1 MKNIIKSYVKS
12 YFKNWIEAIGL
23 IIFMLII
30 FAISTGLLA
39 GPIQYQ
45 TEYNKIVNFSQ
56 KWDQSFN
63 LDPKKSDTYFK
74 DDFLVQLLTQESTS
88 LNNEK
93 TQGKWT
99 ANLQPWPRRNSSQNS
114 DFKLPIEKFFQNATA
129 AQWQNYQ
136 TYFKSILNA
145 DGSFNGKYL
154 VNPSQVTQWSSEA
167 LDKVNGLGI
176 SDKTVATEDYFNIL
190 NESIINYF
198 DQYHLDSMT
207 GQTAGKTQYTNMNSV
222 LSQSG
227 YDYRALISNIILANN
242 PNGWSYNFMNNLY
255 AAPKQRQTAGNQNNN
270 PDLFLSSS
278 THFTDNQKG
287 VNNLKLYSGDHNM
300 IKQKNSYFINYGSA
314 YKNKIDDTQKNWQPI
329 GANGPKIN
337 LLGSALTLEN
347 ILAKKTSSIY
357 EQVSQGGGNPTSGVV
372 SNYVGLY
379 GTQNNIT
386 SLASQLKGTYD
397 FNDASEIYY
406 KIPTNFQGFRQAF
419 SPFFTK
425 TPILDFSSSSIE
437 RLLQGINITTLL
449 FVGITA
455 LLLLQGFI
463 FINFTMKKEINKTK
477 SQLGIF
483 KSFGYKTSQLS
494 WAFATKFFLTTF
506 VGALIGYTI
515 GLAIQ
520 NFIAPQYTNS
530 LYLPFVNLYAG
541 GIFLTIYFVIIPIIF
556 TLISYL
562 LTLYYLRQPALK
574 LMKGSIGRKLGIIS
588 RGIKVGLRK
597 TNFIFRAQVS
607 FTLQSL
613 GRFAAVM
620 ALFFFSV
627 LLLFIIFDS
636 NELLNS
642 TFKNLFDTYSSK
654 VDHISRA
661 DSTST
666 ADNYNPSTKH
676 LELANSNPNAYKP
689 VSKDYKGYYQSYSDL
704 KNLKGIPNNEFQKK
718 YMPDY
723 GKTTYFG
730 YTIGDLEKYLQNP
743 SPKNLPFWFQE
754 LLNSNNA
761 DMSKFGQDMLNYIE
775 QNPLTNLPKAINY
788 ILIADYEYYYVQGNT
803 PIQIPGADQPDLANQ
818 INSIGTLLNTNPN
831 NLKGVASI
839 DNLTHLVSTL
849 NAFYSNYEK
858 SDFAPTSSYW
868 DTFTKIVNGTTMPPL
883 IPPTAKSFKPT
894 FRCSIP
900 PSILIRP
907 YYISFKLGQAPT
919 WFNKISLLAA
929 QIINQKT
936 TYVSFNKLYYEQGK
950 ELPEFQ
956 MALAPKN
963 APVKSNLKDF
973 EGVGI
978 DNRSTSNNLWQ
989 QLYQFQGVSQSAIND
1004 VLNQKFNYDPTKNNV
1019 LDAVVSNRVAAV
1031 YNAKVGDTIPLD
1043 LTNGT
1048 EPDTSKIPN
1057 VSLKIVGIATKDTL
1071 SNNIYTSASAL
1082 KSFYQGPGDVTL
1094 SPSYFNSV
1102 VSENPIIPEH
1112 VDIKKF
1118 LAGQQ
1123 QLKFALNT
1131 LGVSFLNPPPHTNF
1145 TMANALGA
1153 TQINGSTAPFYDVN
1167 GSTSSL
1173 IDPTKSLPINII
1185 RQTGQQLLGNI
1196 KDVFAVIQTVIAVIV
1211 FVLFLVVISS
1221 IIDESIRII
1230 LTMRALGHK
1239 PRNINFIII
1248 GNYVI
1253 GIVVFAVLAYLL
1265 SVGIWLGVVQFVF
1278 TSFGILLTP
1287 PLGLTT
1293 PLIIAAIVAVILVIA
1308 WAIAKGLIRT
1318 KSITQITSEE

>member
-1 MKNIIKSYVKS
+1 
-12 YFKNWIEAIGL
+12 
-23 IIFMLII
+23 
-30 FAISTGLLA
+30 
-39 GPIQYQ
+39 
-45 TEYNKIVNFSQ
+45 
-56 KWDQSFN
+56 
-63 LDPKKSDTYFK
+63 
-74 DDFLVQLLTQESTS
+74 
-88 LNNEK
+88 
-93 TQGKWT
+93 
-99 ANLQPWPRRNSSQNS
+99 
-114 DFKLPIEKFFQNATA
+114 
-129 AQWQNYQ
+129 
-136 TYFKSILNA
+136 
-145 DGSFNGKYL
+145 
-154 VNPSQVTQWSSEA
+154 
-167 LDKVNGLGI
+167 
-176 SDKTVATEDYFNIL
+176 
-190 NESIINYF
+190 
-198 DQYHLDSMT
+198 
-207 GQTAGKTQYTNMNSV
+207 
-222 LSQSG
+222 
-227 YDYRALISNIILANN
+227 
-242 PNGWSYNFMNNLY
+242 MNNLY
-255 AAPKQRQTAGNQNNN
+255 AAPNQRQTAGNQNNN

-278 THFTDNQKG
+278 KHFTDNQKG
-287 VNNLKLYSGDHNM
+287 VNNLKLYSGSHSM

-314 YKNKIDDTQKNWQPI
+314 YKNKIDDTQTNWQPI
-329 GANGPKIN
+329 GKNGPKIN
-337 LLGSALTLEN
+337 LLGSALTLDN

-357 EQVSQGGGNPTSGVV
+357 EQASQGGGGNPTSGVV
-372 SNYVGLY
+372 SSYVGLY
-379 GTQNNIT
+379 GTQSNIT

-406 KIPTNFQGFRQAF
+406 KIPMNFQGFQQAF

-425 TPILDFSSSSIE
+425 TPILDFGSSSIE

-541 GIFLTIYFVIIPIIF
+541 GLFLSIYFVIIPIIF

-574 LMKGSIGRKLGIIS
+574 LMKGSIGRQLGILS

-666 ADNYNPSTKH
+666 ADNYNPSTKY
-676 LELANSNPNAYKP
+676 LELANSNPNAYTNSP
-689 VSKDYKGYYQSYSDL
+689 NGEYYRSYSDL
-704 KNLKGIPNNEFQKK
+704 KNLKGTPNTDFQNTYMPNYDNPNNN
-718 YMPDY
+718 
-723 GKTTYFG
+723 YFG
-730 YTIGDLEKYLQNP
+730 YTISDLAKYVQNP
-743 SPKNLPFWFQE
+743 SPKNIPFWFRE
-754 LLNSNNA
+754 LISSSNPN
-761 DMSKFGQDMLNYIE
+761 MSSFGKDMLNYIE
-775 QNPLTNLPKAINY
+775 QNPLANLPKAINY
-788 ILIADYEYYYVQGNT
+788 ILIADYEYYYVQGH
-803 PIQIPGADQPDLANQ
+803 PLLQIPGADSAHLAQQ
-818 INSIGTLLNTNPN
+818 INSIGTLLNTSPN
-831 NLKGVASI
+831 HLKGVASI

-849 NAFYSNYEK
+849 NAFYSNYEQT
-858 SDFAPTSSYW
+858 DFNANPLYW
-868 DTFTKIVNGTTMPPL
+868 KTFAKIVNVTKT
-883 IPPTAKSFKPT
+883 SFKPI
-894 FRCSIP
+894 FHCNS
-900 PSILIRP
+900 SSSRP
-907 YYISFKLGQAPT
+907 YTSFKLGQAPT
-919 WFNKISLLAA
+919 WFNKISLLAT

-936 TYVSFNKLYYEQGK
+936 TYVSFNKLYYEEGK

-963 APVKSNLKDF
+963 APAKSNLKDF

-989 QLYQFQGVSQSAIND
+989 QLYQFQGVSQSALND
-1004 VLNQKFNYDPTKNNV
+1004 VLNQKFNYDPSKNNV

-1048 EPDTSKIPN
+1048 EPGTSKIPN

-1071 SNNIYTSASAL
+1071 SNNIYTSAGAL
-1082 KSFYQGPGDVTL
+1082 KSFYQGPNGATL

-1118 LAGQQ
+1118 LAGKQ

-1131 LGVSFLNPPPHTNF
+1131 LGVSFLNPPPKTNF

-1253 GIVVFAVLAYLL
+1253 GIVIFAVLAYLL

-1278 TSFGILLTP
+1278 TSFGILLTL